1 VALFAS
7 ALGFLFWTYGVSQ
20 LGPARASQ
28 FVQLMP
34 LFGAALS
41 YLILGESLTSAQIG
55 GAILVMSG
63 IVIVERR
70 FRRVSPSNNE
80 GLIA

>member
-1 VALFAS
+1 
-7 ALGFLFWTYGVSQ
+7 
-20 LGPARASQ
+20 
-28 FVQLMP
+28 MP

-80 GLIA
+80 GVIA